1 MARHF
6 HISWVI
12 AALATLSPA
21 VAMAQSDAGTPD
33 ATSPLDAGERA
44 ADEDGDDDGDADAG
58 ATSDGNEVGDEDD
71 DEVGDEDD
79 DEVGDGDADGDAEPV
94 AGQPY
99 EPNTEG
105 PTTPQTL
112 CQGRRI
118 RRIHVEGARRTTDDD
133 ILETMQLR
141 QGVPC
146 TDAEVAADARA
157 LWNQGFYDDIIFE
170 AAEVRQG
177 VIDLYVTV
185 RERRAIGRIVYQ
197 GNDEIDEEDL
207 DEKVTLRE
215 GEVLSLP
222 DVAEQITRIRD
233 LYAEKGFFLARIRH
247 ELRELPNNE
256 AEVKFVIDEG
266 EEVSVR
272 RIRFTGNRNI
282 DESELRGFM
291 RTSETGF
298 FSFISDDDAFNPDFF
313 EEDVM
318 RLQAIY
324 YDQGYLSVSIGTPR
338 IELTPDRAHIDVT
351 IPIEEGP
358 RFRIGRVRITEVD
371 ADGEEVDPLGGRRTL
386 REQIDANPGDWFS
399 RSTIAQNLLEVTRF
413 YRDRGYAL
421 VEMVP
426 QTDLDMRRRRVNVII
441 SIRRGPPVHIERI
454 NIRGNS
460 KTRDQVLRREIV
472 IVEGDL
478 YNMTQVEISKARITA
493 LGYFERVDVSEEE
506 GSTPERIV
514 LNFEVAEKS
523 TGTFQVGAGFS
534 SIESFIFT
542 AQVQQQNLFGR
553 GQSLSLQLQ
562 LSGIRQLAQVQFT
575 EPYLFGTEWS
585 GSVEVFKTIRQFTD
599 FNRDSTGG
607 SLSVGHPLFI
617 NQLRFFL
624 RYRAEY
630 VDISTRTG
638 GLFGAAGGGQGF
650 NIFQRVPLQNL
661 FLDGLTSSV
670 QASFTFDT
678 RNNRLFPTE
687 GIFASYS
694 LEVADQFFGSD
705 NVFLRHRAFARFY
718 RQFFGFATLKLNT
731 EWGLITSRLPAG
743 VPVYERFYL
752 GGIFSVR
759 GFDLNSLG
767 PRLGIPRN
775 YDPNS
780 AVSRDGIVI
789 GGNMQFFYNLE
800 LEFDIIAAVGI
811 KGVIFTDGGNAWNTE
826 DVYCNAPPS
835 PLGDDTTHACR
846 VNPIDLRTNWGF
858 GIRWIS
864 PLGPLRF
871 EWGIPFARRPHEQD
885 IVFNFTIGNFF

>member
-1 MARHF
+1 
-6 HISWVI
+6 V
-12 AALATLSPA
+12 
-21 VAMAQSDAGTPD
+21 D
-33 ATSPLDAGERA
+33 
-44 ADEDGDDDGDADAG
+44 
-58 ATSDGNEVGDEDD
+58 
-71 DEVGDEDD
+71 
-79 DEVGDGDADGDAEPV
+79 
-94 AGQPY
+94 
-99 EPNTEG
+99 
-105 PTTPQTL
+105 
-112 CQGRRI
+112 
-118 RRIHVEGARRTTDDD
+118 GARRTTEDD

-170 AAEVRQG
+170 AAEVREG
-177 VIDLYVTV
+177 VIDLFVTV
-185 RERRAIGRIVYQ
+185 RERRAIGRIVFE
-197 GNDEIDEEDL
+197 GNDEVDEEDI
-207 DEKVTLRE
+207 DEKVNLRE

-222 DVAEQITRIRD
+222 DVQEQITRIRD
-233 LYAEKGFFLARIRH
+233 LYAEKGFFLARIRY

-256 AEVKFVIDEG
+256 AEVKFLIDEG
-266 EEVSVR
+266 EEVTVR

-282 DESELRGFM
+282 DGDELRGFM

-313 EEDVM
+313 EEDVT
-318 RLQAIY
+318 RLQAVY
-324 YDQGYLSVSIGTPR
+324 YDRGYLSVSVGTPR
-338 IELTPDRAHIDVT
+338 IELTPDRQYIDIT

-358 RFRIGRVRITEVD
+358 RFKIGRMRISEVD
-371 ADGEEVDPLGGRRTL
+371 EDGEEVDPLGGRRAL
-386 REQIDANPGDWFS
+386 REQIDANPGEWFS
-399 RSTIAQNLLEVTRF
+399 RSTIAQNLLEVTRY

-441 SIRRGPPVHIERI
+441 QIRRGPPVRIERI
-454 NIRGNS
+454 NIRGNT
-460 KTRDQVLRREIV
+460 KTRDQVLRREIT

-478 YNMTQVEISKARITA
+478 YNMTEVETSKARITA

-506 GSTPERIV
+506 GSSRDRII
-514 LNFEVAEKS
+514 LNFEVSEKS

-575 EPYLFGTEWS
+575 EPYLFGTRWS
-585 GSVEVFKTIRQFTD
+585 GSVSVFKTIRQFID

-607 SLSVGHPLFI
+607 SLSIGHPLFT

-630 VDISTRTG
+630 VNISTRTG

-650 NIFQRVPLQNL
+650 NIFRRVPLQNL

-670 QASFTFDT
+670 QASVTFDT
-678 RNNRLFPTE
+678 RDNRLFATN
-687 GIFASYS
+687 GVFASYS
-694 LEVADQFFGSD
+694 LEVADNFFGSD

-718 RQFFGFATLKLNT
+718 KQFFNFVTLKLNT
-731 EWGLITSRLPAG
+731 EWGLITSRLPEG

-759 GFDLNSLG
+759 GFNLNSLG
-767 PRLGIPRN
+767 PRLGIPRS
-775 YDPNS
+775 YDPN
-780 AVSRDGIVI
+780 AQPPADGIVI
-789 GGNMQFFYNLE
+789 GGNMQLYYNLE
-800 LEFDIIAAVGI
+800 LEFNIIEAVGI
-811 KGVIFTDGGNAWNTE
+811 RGVIFTDGGNAWNTE
-826 DVYCNAPPS
+826 QAYCNAPPS
-835 PLGDDTTHACR
+835 PLGDSTTDPCGI
-846 VNPIDLRTNWGF
+846 NPFNLRTSWGF

-871 EWGIPFARRPHEQD
+871 EWGIPFVRRPNEDEINFQ
-885 IVFNFTIGNFF
+885 FTIGNFF